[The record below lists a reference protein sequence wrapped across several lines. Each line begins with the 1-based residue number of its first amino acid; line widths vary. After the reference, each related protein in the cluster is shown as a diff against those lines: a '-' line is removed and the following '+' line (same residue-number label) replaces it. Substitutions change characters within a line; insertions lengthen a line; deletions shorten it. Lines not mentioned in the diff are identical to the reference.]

1 MSEVTKVTMPV
12 AVGSPGDQSSVTKLV
27 MYVAFSNVAS
37 VPPRRIVHGKISYNK
52 RMA

>member
-12 AVGSPGDQSSVTKLV
+12 AMGGLDDRAYVTKLV
-27 MYVAFSNVAS
+27 MYVAFSNVAAT
-37 VPPRRIVHGKISYNK
+37 PRRRIIHGKISYNK

>member
-12 AVGSPGDQSSVTKLV
+12 AGGSPGDQSSVTKLV
-27 MYVAFSNVAS
+27 MYVAFSNVAAT
-37 VPPRRIVHGKISYNK
+37 PRRRLIHGKISYNK